1 MAKEKT
7 MSQKLRELADW
18 LDAYEKWYKQWKEN
32 NEKDGDVET
41 DEGGQP
47 GGPPPPP
54 PGGGH

>member
-7 MSQKLRELADW
+7 ISQKLRELADW
-18 LDAYEKWYKQWKEN
+18 LEAYEKWYREYQQNASTE
-32 NEKDGDVET
+32 

-54 PGGGH
+54 PPGGGFGGN